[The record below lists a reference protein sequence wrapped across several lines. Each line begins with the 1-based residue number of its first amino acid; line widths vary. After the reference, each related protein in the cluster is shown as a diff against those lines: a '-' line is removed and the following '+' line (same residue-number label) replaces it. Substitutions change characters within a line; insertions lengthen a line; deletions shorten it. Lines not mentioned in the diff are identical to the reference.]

1 MAGRAEAGGGAGEGW
16 GEGGRG
22 REAWKGGDWDCRRRG
37 LLTINR
43 RHSAVGR
50 AIAKPEIA
58 RIPWA
63 VDHALDVGR
72 WENGW

>member
-1 MAGRAEAGGGAGEGW
+1 
-16 GEGGRG
+16 
-22 REAWKGGDWDCRRRG
+22 